1 MARTTDSDDITDDSG
16 SDSGP
21 ASRRPEPYPRR
32 TGVGSLARMAA
43 PLTPDDPPRLGA
55 YRLVGRLGEGGQGVV
70 YLAHGPGGERV
81 AVKLLLRGDP
91 ETRARLSRE
100 LSALESVAPFCTAR
114 VLAAS
119 VDGPRPY
126 VVSEFVDGPSL
137 QERIRE
143 HGPLRGGELE
153 RLVVGTATALA
164 AIHAAG
170 IVHRDFKPANVLL
183 GPDGPRVV
191 DFGIARADGAATM
204 TSGII
209 GTPAYLAPEQIGG
222 APASAASDVFAWAAT
237 MLCAAGGRA
246 PFGADTLPAV
256 LHRILTGQPDLSVL
270 PPRLAGLIG
279 ACLDKD
285 PARRPTARSLMVGLV
300 DPGGRGPGPAASPA
314 VSPSGSAAAASP
326 GSAGLSSAGSA
337 AFPAPAGTGERP
349 APPTGAPPL
358 PSQDTDPAGTGPAG
372 PGRRPARRA
381 RGMVVGTVL
390 AAVSLV
396 IAGVTVARLLPDGR
410 GTAVSPTGGASA
422 AAGTGGAAT
431 GGADAVGTDGGT
443 NHDGA
448 DDADEPGG
456 TSPYGTGDTTDTA
469 EPVPAARKS
478 PATATSP
485 PSGGGRAIPASF
497 AGTWSGHI
505 TPSIAFGLRE
515 HDVTVGLVAGAGT
528 GTWAEPTSGCT
539 GTLALTRVT
548 GTALGFDLKPDGSGD
563 CVPGTLTLT
572 RKGAVLAYHWVDG
585 LGLGTSYDGDLSR
598 R

>member
-1 MARTTDSDDITDDSG
+1 
-16 SDSGP
+16 
-21 ASRRPEPYPRR
+21 
-32 TGVGSLARMAA
+32 MAA
-43 PLTPDDPPRLGA
+43 PLTPDDPRRLGA

-91 ETRARLSRE
+91 ETRARLTRE
-100 LSALESVAPFCTAR
+100 LSALASVAPFCTAR

-256 LHRILTGQPDLSVL
+256 LHRILTDQPDLSEL

-285 PARRPTARSLMVGLV
+285 PARRPTARALMVGLV
-300 DPGGRGPGPAASPA
+300 DPGGREPGPA
-314 VSPSGSAAAASP
+314 VSPTGATP
-326 GSAGLSSAGSA
+326 
-337 AFPAPAGTGERP
+337 PAG
-349 APPTGAPPL
+349 APRLPP
-358 PSQDTDPAGTGPAG
+358 QDTDPAGAGPAR

-381 RGMVVGTVL
+381 RGLVAGTL
-390 AAVSLV
+390 LIAVSLV
-396 IAGVTVARLLPDGR
+396 IAGVTVARLLPDDR
-410 GTAVSPTGGASA
+410 GGAVSPTR
-422 AAGTGGAAT
+422 AAGAGEGTGEAT
-431 GGADAVGTDGGT
+431 GGT
-443 NHDGA
+443 NSA
-448 DDADEPGG
+448 DDPGAASSHDPG
-456 TSPYGTGDTTDTA
+456 DTGDTGDTTDTA
-469 EPVPAARKS
+469 EPVPAGRKS
-478 PATATSP
+478 PGTATSP
-485 PSGGGRAIPASF
+485 PPGDGRRIPASF
-497 AGTWSGHI
+497 AGSWSGHI

-539 GTLALTRVT
+539 GTLALTQVT
-548 GTALGFDLKPDGSGD
+548 GTVLGFDLKPDGAGD

-585 LGLGTSYDGDLSR
+585 LGLGTSYDGDLSKR
-598 R
+598 